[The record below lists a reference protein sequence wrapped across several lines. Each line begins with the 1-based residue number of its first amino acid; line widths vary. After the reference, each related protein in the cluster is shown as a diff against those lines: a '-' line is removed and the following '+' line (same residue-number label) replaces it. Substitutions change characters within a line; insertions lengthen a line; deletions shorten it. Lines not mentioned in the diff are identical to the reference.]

1 MGQRSTGSRSGKK
14 RRKRARSPR
23 VVVGQHRRCLNVGSD
38 GSSICRVS
46 PRPQAKATKSKRE
59 EPESAGA
66 FREFIEGAG
75 PTDKV
80 EQGGVVIRS
89 NGVVDSAATINGAK
103 EVGEA
108 MLDTFGEKAVLA
120 LKGRHGCDYSRR

>member
-1 MGQRSTGSRSGKK
+1 M
-14 RRKRARSPR
+14 
-23 VVVGQHRRCLNVGSD
+23 GQHRRCLDVGSD

-75 PTDKV
+75 PTDKA
-80 EQGGVVIRS
+80 EQGGIVIRS
-89 NGVVDSAATINGAK
+89 
-103 EVGEA
+103 
-108 MLDTFGEKAVLA
+108 TFDLMHFSIIYLFFAQRPNNILTKTPL
-120 LKGRHGCDYSRR
+120 SRSG